1 MNFKAMILLT
11 RKSDMTHEQYEHWW
25 LNTHVPLAKQLPGLR
40 KAVFNVVQNPQEGD
54 PDGITELWF
63 DSQEAFESAY
73 ATEIGEHVV
82 ADSLANVSSRRRMF
96 VDEYRAFGG

>member
-11 RKSDMTHEQYEHWW
+11 RRNDMSHAEFEQWW
-25 LNTHVPLAKQLPGLR
+25 LNTHVSLARQLPGLR
-40 KAVFNVVQNPQEGD
+40 RAVFNVVTDPQEND

-63 DSQEAFESAY
+63 DSQAAFEAAY
-73 ATEIGEHVV
+73 DTEIGQRVV

-96 VDEYRAFGG
+96 VTEHFVAGD